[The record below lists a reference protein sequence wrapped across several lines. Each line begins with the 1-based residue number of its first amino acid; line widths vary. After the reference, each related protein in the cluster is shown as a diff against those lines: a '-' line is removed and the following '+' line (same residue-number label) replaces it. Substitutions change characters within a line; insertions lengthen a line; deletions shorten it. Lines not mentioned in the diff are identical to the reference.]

1 MFLANID
8 MYMYVSLRYN
18 DFNVKIIGG
27 IIMSAK
33 ILLILVLLATI
44 IPVCL
49 LFGIPASK
57 YNKKNEME
65 ERK

>member
-1 MFLANID
+1 M
-8 MYMYVSLRYN
+8 MT
-18 DFNVKIIGG
+18 
-27 IIMSAK
+27 AK

-57 YNKKNEME
+57 YGVCLIHLSE
-65 ERK
+65 